1 MRSRRLAGVIS
12 EEMGLDEILR
22 KHVKVRGNKA
32 CNRTL
37 FLLGIEGEITEIR
50 FCYRDG
56 WWERLQWNLGNGWQ
70 DVRKTRVQGHGR
82 QDKGAFQG

>member
-1 MRSRRLAGVIS
+1 MREQKQMCSLDFRVNTLRDEELAGVIS

-37 FLLGIEGEITEIR
+37 YLLGIEGEITEIR
-50 FCYRDG
+50 FCYRDDG
-56 WWERLQWNLGNGWQ
+56 
-70 DVRKTRVQGHGR
+70 GR
-82 QDKGAFQG
+82 GSSGTWGMAGRM

>member
-22 KHVKVRGNKA
+22 KHVKVRGNKV